1 MKRFSMYTNDESP
14 CLEEDP
20 DGDIV
25 RMDDVESVLNDIR
38 NAVNASENA
47 DTIRFKVEE
56 IIRQALLIS

>member
-25 RMDDVESVLNDIR
+25 KFDNVECVLNDIR

-47 DTIRFKVEE
+47 DIIRFNVEE
-56 IIRQALLIS
+56 IIRQALPVS